1 MRVFF
6 CFQISQVIHLSK
18 IELKHC
24 AGQKSIKKNKCYP
37 LKINAMKKEPHL
49 LLRRVSYLKSLFLM
63 TCLLIIATSTLAQTK
78 NVIGTVTDISG
89 EALIGVSILVQG
101 TNNGVV
107 TDLNGKYTLNHVPE
121 NATLVVSYIGML
133 TQEIKV
139 NGQSTINIILKEDS
153 QQLEEIIVIGYGAAK
168 AKDLTAPIT
177 VVKGETLTS
186 VPSTT
191 PMAALQGKVPGVN
204 IVNNGAPGEGP
215 TVQIRG
221 IGSFSNSKPLFVV
234 DGMFYDNINFLNN
247 ADIQEMSILKDAS
260 AAAIYGVRAANGV
273 VLITTK
279 KGARNQKAKITYDG
293 YVGIQKASNVLE
305 LCNAHEYAT
314 MLLEG
319 NYDAYQAHFKQSI
332 DKYGGSYADTDFHNI
347 RC

>member
-139 NGQSTINIILKEDS
+139 NG
-153 QQLEEIIVIGYGAAK
+153 
-168 AKDLTAPIT
+168 
-177 VVKGETLTS
+177 
-186 VPSTT
+186 
-191 PMAALQGKVPGVN
+191 
-204 IVNNGAPGEGP
+204 
-215 TVQIRG
+215 
-221 IGSFSNSKPLFVV
+221 
-234 DGMFYDNINFLNN
+234 
-247 ADIQEMSILKDAS
+247 
-260 AAAIYGVRAANGV
+260 
-273 VLITTK
+273 
-279 KGARNQKAKITYDG
+279 
-293 YVGIQKASNVLE
+293 
-305 LCNAHEYAT
+305 
-314 MLLEG
+314 
-319 NYDAYQAHFKQSI
+319 
-332 DKYGGSYADTDFHNI
+332 
-347 RC
+347 